1 MKGEGEIIE
10 VYKTDVYKLANLSR
24 EVRRDRAFKP
34 GSREERRRRRRRNEF
49 EIGPDPYRMEEFDV
63 RTS

>member
-10 VYKTDVYKLANLSR
+10 VYKTDVYRLANLSR

-34 GSREERRRRRRRNEF
+34 GFARRKEKKKKKKR
-49 EIGPDPYRMEEFDV
+49 I
-63 RTS
+63 